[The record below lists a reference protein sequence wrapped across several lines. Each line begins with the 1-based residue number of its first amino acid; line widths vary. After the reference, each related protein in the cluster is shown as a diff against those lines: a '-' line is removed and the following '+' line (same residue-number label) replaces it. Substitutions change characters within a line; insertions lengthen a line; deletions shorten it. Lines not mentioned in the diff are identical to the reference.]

1 MKKDIQREKNTK
13 ENYLN
18 LSLYVILGILIVSA
32 FSSIIQNTT
41 FNLERQSQLQ
51 QNTSQLNITNR
62 FESMNTGNI
71 DNTMDDFRI
80 VRNRLIRERL
90 KPDKSK
96 LEELF
101 NTIDI
106 FDERRLNLLKRR
118 QNLFNRLNKLK
129 KDNLRRQT
137 IESLVTEIASL
148 EAELSKLEAEEL
160 KAVGKMLTPE
170 EELQYL
176 KIKKDALR
184 LTEIDKAYGQ

>member
-1 MKKDIQREKNTK
+1 MKKETQEDKNTK
-13 ENYLN
+13 ENYLY
-18 LSLYVILGILIVSA
+18 LSLYVILGILIVWV
-32 FSSIIQNTT
+32 FSSVIQNSILD
-41 FNLERQSQLQ
+41 LEKQNQLQ
-51 QNTSQLNITNR
+51 QNTSSLNITNNLD
-62 FESMNTGNI
+62 SMNTGNT
-71 DNTMDDFRI
+71 DNTMDDFMI

-90 KPDKSK
+90 KPDRSK

-106 FDERRLNLLKRR
+106 FDGRRTNLLKRR
-118 QNLFNRLNKLK
+118 NILLRRLKNLK

-148 EAELSKLEAEEL
+148 EAELSKLEAEEI
-160 KAVGKMLTPE
+160 KALGKLLSPE

-184 LTEIDKAYGQ
+184 LTEIDKAYRQ